1 MVMTF
6 DGIASGATTIARS
19 SSAQRGAS
27 ACSAIKRTKS
37 GSVRNRCGFF
47 ICMAPSVG
55 GFDINRRPARHMIGI
70 APCPDKPTRMNN
82 IVSSRCDRA
91 VTCRVET
98 MLFVRRVFT
107 DARPHSTI
115 GLPQRTAGESMNIRA
130 IQTRRREPR
139 LTEPRALPHA
149 ECPIEQRFGSDDPVV
164 QQQLMQQAAQGT
176 REVGHTVFVAD
187 YNGLRVLAGSEV
199 ALESAAAALRRRFGT

>member
-1 MVMTF
+1 
-6 DGIASGATTIARS
+6 
-19 SSAQRGAS
+19 
-27 ACSAIKRTKS
+27 
-37 GSVRNRCGFF
+37 
-47 ICMAPSVG
+47 
-55 GFDINRRPARHMIGI
+55 
-70 APCPDKPTRMNN
+70 
-82 IVSSRCDRA
+82 
-91 VTCRVET
+91 
-98 MLFVRRVFT
+98 
-107 DARPHSTI
+107 
-115 GLPQRTAGESMNIRA
+115 MNIRA

-199 ALESAAAALRRRFGT
+199 ALESAAAALRRRFGTALVVEPAAVRYADRVPVLEPYMIVLVNAPDTCLGRVRNDFERRHGHITRIAGRGRFVLEGEAPLAELLGYHHHMRDMLAEHWDESHVATWLNRYVPIDDNGPEVA